1 MIKKLIDTLDYEK
14 TEFSVSKQDFSKIE
28 VKNKICINVFCYESK
43 LTYPIHISN
52 QKFTNSMDLLIL
64 SDKVKL
70 HYVYIKDFNKF
81 RTKTKT
87 KNIVVNI
94 VYSVL
99 TVKEFW

>member
-1 MIKKLIDTLDYEK
+1 
-14 TEFSVSKQDFSKIE
+14 
-28 VKNKICINVFCYESK
+28 
-43 LTYPIHISN
+43 
-52 QKFTNSMDLLIL
+52 MDLLIL

-81 RTKTKT
+81 RTKTK
-87 KNIVVNI
+87 NIVVNI